1 MKALVSLVAAAA
13 AAATIA
19 PVAARSLS
27 TAKDHAARADL
38 ELLANNAQLFAIQN
52 GRWDVS
58 LEDFEQASR
67 YASYR
72 AEDWPMKPRYDPA
85 TQRFFA
91 NPRGGEC
98 FALELREASAPDGSV
113 TAPISVVVERP
124 QQECDEIFS
133 DLPSMKSVLQPAGEL
148 TDP

>member
-1 MKALVSLVAAAA
+1 VKVVVSLVAAAA

-27 TAKDHAARADL
+27 TAQDHAARADL
-38 ELLANNAQLFAIQN
+38 ELLANNAHLFAVQN

-58 LEDFEQASR
+58 LDDFKQASG

-98 FALELREASAPDGSV
+98 LALELRETTAPDGSV
-113 TAPISVVVERP
+113 TTTISVVVKRP
-124 QQECDEIFS
+124 QRECDEIFS
-133 DLPSMKSVLQPAGEL
+133 DLPLVEPTTEL